1 VRRHFFK
8 GSAASASPSP
18 QIRAIQRSPFGSPA
32 FKGSAASA
40 SPLPQVRAIQRSPF
54 GSPARFFAA
63 TPLLLAVLL
72 TGCGYHTAG
81 KSSRLPASVHVLA
94 VPVFV
99 NQTQVFRIEQ
109 VMTQDVVREFIDRT
123 KYQVTSDGGGSADA
137 TLKGTVVSAQ
147 AAPLT
152 YDAQSGRISSAMVTI
167 TAKVT
172 LTDRNGRVLF
182 ENLNYTFREQ
192 YQVSSEI
199 NSFFAEQTPAMQRL
213 SRDFARTLVADIL
226 EGY

>member
-1 VRRHFFK
+1 MKTFFRLL
-8 GSAASASPSP
+8 ALT
-18 QIRAIQRSPFGSPA
+18 PA
-32 FKGSAASA
+32 
-40 SPLPQVRAIQRSPF
+40 
-54 GSPARFFAA
+54 
-63 TPLLLAVLL
+63 LLLTLS
-72 TGCGYHTAG
+72 GCGYHAAG
-81 KSSRLPASVHVLA
+81 KSSRLPANVHVLA
-94 VPVFV
+94 VPAFV
-99 NQTQVFRIEQ
+99 NQTQVFSIEQ
-109 VMTQDVVREFIDRT
+109 IMTRDVVREFIERT
-123 KYQVTSDGGGSADA
+123 KYQVTSGAGDSVDA

-152 YDAQSGRISSAMVTI
+152 YDAQTGRISSAMVSI

-199 NSFFAEQTPAMQRL
+199 NSFFAEETPAMQRL

-226 EGY
+226 EAF